1 MFRSL
6 PMFGALAILALLWGC
21 GSDTVTR
28 PTPQAPKLLND
39 DRIGV
44 NQDTTDS
51 RTSHLVSLVF
61 VWETD
66 IASTDV
72 LFYGPHADSLR
83 DSLVAEN
90 VDTPL
95 GGTTVHVHQAPA
107 STASPLHWATSSE
120 VFYRVRMRSKDPAAP
135 VAYSPIE
142 RFPTFDPNINKPVQ
156 VLAGEWRASAGR

>member
-21 GSDTVTR
+21 GSDTVTQ
-28 PTPQAPKLLND
+28 PTPQAPKLTPD
-39 DRIGV
+39 DYIGV

-51 RTSHLVSLVF
+51 RASHVVHMVF
-61 VWETD
+61 RWETD

-90 VDTPL
+90 LDAPF
-95 GGTTVHVHQAPA
+95 GGATVHVHQAPA
-107 STASPLHWATSSE
+107 STASPLPWATSSTI
-120 VFYRVRMRSKDPAAP
+120 FFRVRMRSKDPAAP
-135 VAYSPIE
+135 VGYSTVRP
-142 RFPTFDPNINKPVQ
+142 FPTFDPNINKPVQ
-156 VLAGEWRASAGR
+156 VLAGEWRAAAAR